1 MYDLLRPLLFKLDP
15 ETAHRL
21 TLYGLGVAQ
30 RSNFAQWIAR
40 PPADL
45 PTTIFGITFPN
56 PVGLAAGLDKNAEH
70 LDALVGR
77 AHV

>member
-30 RSNFAQWIAR
+30 RSNFAQ
-40 PPADL
+40 
-45 PTTIFGITFPN
+45 
-56 PVGLAAGLDKNAEH
+56 
-70 LDALVGR
+70 
-77 AHV
+77 